1 MSHKMNSYEL
11 NAQRLNLKETLA
23 DAEQRIIDLSVDPNA
38 DKEQIDAAKKHRDD
52 LKAKFEAINEAYE
65 KAAAEEIKAATPVNK
80 PKAEV
85 VMTPEQKRETVE
97 AAWIRK
103 TMKPEDAAVL
113 EKWHSIK
120 DELKDDK
127 DTSHGADILPINVA
141 SELVYEPLA
150 VNPLRSMEEVS
161 TITNLVLPTI
171 AFEVVTDAVKDGDK
185 AKDATVK
192 GSEIEFGRF
201 KTKVRAG
208 ISETILNG
216 TDTNLV
222 EYVNNA
228 LSSALQ
234 ERELTAALSASPATV
249 EEHMSFY
256 QKDSGGSNT
265 LIKTVKGTDM
275 FKAIN
280 KALADL
286 DDAYQD
292 NAQILMTRAD
302 YFDMLDKLSNN
313 STTLYE
319 KQPEQIFGVPVHFTS
334 KATTPIVGDFKQARL
349 NYDIATP
356 VFEQYKDYQTGFNYF
371 QLTAWL
377 DHRIKLTSAFRLV
390 GVEPGK

>member
-1 MSHKMNSYEL
+1 MAHKMNSYEL

-23 DAEQRIIDLSVDPNA
+23 DAEQRIIELSVDPNA
-38 DKEQIDAAKKHRDD
+38 DKDQIDAAKKHRDD

-80 PKAEV
+80 LKAEV
-85 VMTPEQKRETVE
+85 VMTPEQKKETIV

-113 EKWHSIK
+113 EKWHSVK

-127 DTSHGADILPINVA
+127 DTTKGADILPINVA
-141 SELVYEPLA
+141 SDLVYEPLA
-150 VNPLRSMEEVS
+150 TNPLREMEEVS
-161 TITNLVLPTI
+161 TVTNLVLPTI
-171 AFEVVTDAVKDGDK
+171 AFEVVTDAVKDGTA

-192 GSEIEFGRF
+192 GGEIEFGRF

-216 TDTNLV
+216 TDANLV
-222 EYVNNA
+222 GYVNNA

-234 ERELTAALSASPATV
+234 ARELSAALSASPAPS

-256 QKDSGGSNT
+256 NAVNG
-265 LIKTVKGTDM
+265 IKTVKGADM

-292 NAQILMTRAD
+292 NAQVLMTRAD
-302 YFDMLDKLSNN
+302 YFDMLDKLSNS

-377 DHRIKLTSAFRLV
+377 DHRIKLASAFRLASV
-390 GVEPGK
+390 SALGK

>member
-1 MSHKMNSYEL
+1 MAHKMNSYEL

-38 DKEQIDAAKKHRDD
+38 DKDQIDVAKKHRDN
-52 LKAKFEAINEAYE
+52 LKAKFEVINEAYE

-85 VMTPEQKRETVE
+85 VMTPEQKKETIV

-113 EKWHSIK
+113 EKWHSVK

-127 DTSHGADILPINVA
+127 DTTNGSDILPINVA
-141 SELVYEPLA
+141 SDLVYEPLA
-150 VNPLRSMEEVS
+150 TNPLREMEEVS
-161 TITNLVLPTI
+161 TVTNLVLPTI
-171 AFEVVTDAVKDGDK
+171 AFEVVTGAVKDGDA
-185 AKDATVK
+185 AKNATVK
-192 GSEIEFGRF
+192 GGEIEFGRF

-216 TDTNLV
+216 TDANLV
-222 EYVNNA
+222 GYVNNA

-234 ERELTAALSASPATV
+234 ARELTAALSASPATG

-256 QKDSGGSNT
+256 NAVNG
-265 LIKTVKGTDM
+265 IKTVKGADM

-292 NAQILMTRAD
+292 NAQVLMTRAD
-302 YFDMLDKLSNN
+302 YFDMLDQLSNS

-334 KATTPIVGDFKQARL
+334 KATIPIVGDFKQARL
-349 NYDIATP
+349 NYDISTP

-377 DHRIKLTSAFRLV
+377 DHRIKLASAFRLASV
-390 GVEPGK
+390 SAGK

>member
-1 MSHKMNSYEL
+1 MAHKMNSYEL
-11 NAQRLNLKETLA
+11 NAQRLNLKEALA
-23 DAEQRIIDLSVDPNA
+23 DAEQRIIELSVDPNA
-38 DKEQIDAAKKHRDD
+38 DKDQIDAAKKHRDD

-80 PKAEV
+80 LKAEV
-85 VMTPEQKRETVE
+85 VMTPEQKRETIV

-113 EKWHSIK
+113 EKWHSVK

-127 DTSHGADILPINVA
+127 DTTKGADILPINVA
-141 SELVYEPLA
+141 SDLVYEPLA
-150 VNPLRSMEEVS
+150 TNPLREMEEVS
-161 TITNLVLPTI
+161 TVTNLVLPTI
-171 AFEVVTDAVKDGDK
+171 AFEVVTDAVKDGTA

-192 GSEIEFGRF
+192 GGEIEFGRF

-216 TDTNLV
+216 TDANLV
-222 EYVNNA
+222 GYVNNA

-234 ERELTAALSASPATV
+234 ARELSAALSASPAPS

-256 QKDSGGSNT
+256 NAVNG
-265 LIKTVKGTDM
+265 IKTVKGADM

-292 NAQILMTRAD
+292 NAQVLMTRAD
-302 YFDMLDKLSNN
+302 YFDMLDKLSNS

-377 DHRIKLTSAFRLV
+377 DHRIKLASAFRLASV
-390 GVEPGK
+390 SALGK

>member
-1 MSHKMNSYEL
+1 MAHKMNSYEL
-11 NAQRLNLKETLA
+11 NAQRLNIKETLA
-23 DAEQRIIDLSVDPNA
+23 DAEQRIIELSVDPNA
-38 DKEQIDAAKKHRDD
+38 DKDQIDAAKKHRDD

-80 PKAEV
+80 LKAEV
-85 VMTPEQKRETVE
+85 VMTPEQKRETIV

-113 EKWHSIK
+113 EKWHSVK

-127 DTSHGADILPINVA
+127 DTTKGADILPINVA
-141 SELVYEPLA
+141 SDLVYEPLA
-150 VNPLRSMEEVS
+150 TNPLREMEEVS
-161 TITNLVLPTI
+161 TVTNLVLPTI
-171 AFEVVTDAVKDGDK
+171 AFEVVTDAVKDGTA

-192 GSEIEFGRF
+192 GGEIEFGRF

-216 TDTNLV
+216 TDANLV
-222 EYVNNA
+222 GYVNNA

-234 ERELTAALSASPATV
+234 ARELSAALSASPAPS

-256 QKDSGGSNT
+256 NAVNG
-265 LIKTVKGTDM
+265 IKTVKGADM

-292 NAQILMTRAD
+292 NAQVLMTRAD
-302 YFDMLDKLSNN
+302 YFDMLDKLSNS

-377 DHRIKLTSAFRLV
+377 DHRIKLASAFRLASV
-390 GVEPGK
+390 SALGK

>member
-1 MSHKMNSYEL
+1 MPHKMNSYEL

-65 KAAAEEIKAATPVNK
+65 KAAAEEIKAATPVDK

-85 VMTPEQKRETVE
+85 VMTPEEKRETIE

-127 DTSHGADILPINVA
+127 DTTNGADILPINVA

-150 VNPLRSMEEVS
+150 TNPLREMEEVS

-185 AKDATVK
+185 AKDATLT
-192 GSEIEFGRF
+192 GGEIEFGRF

-222 EYVNNA
+222 QYVNNA

-234 ERELTAALSASPATV
+234 QRELTAALSASPATG

-256 QKDSGGSNT
+256 NAKNS
-265 LIKTVKGTDM
+265 IKTVKGTDM

-292 NAQILMTRAD
+292 NAQILMTRSD

-349 NYDIATP
+349 NYDISTP
-356 VFEQYKDYQTGFNYF
+356 LFEQYKDYQTGFNYF

-377 DHRIKLTSAFRLV
+377 DHRIKLASAFRLV
-390 GVEPGK
+390 SVDASAGK

>member
-1 MSHKMNSYEL
+1 MPHKMNSYEL

-65 KAAAEEIKAATPVNK
+65 KAAAEEIKAATPVDK

-85 VMTPEQKRETVE
+85 VMTPEQKKETIV

-150 VNPLRSMEEVS
+150 TNPLRQMEEVS
-161 TITNLVLPTI
+161 TVTNLVLPTI
-171 AFEVVTDAVKDGDK
+171 AFEVVTDAVKDGEK
-185 AKDATVK
+185 AKDATST
-192 GSEIEFGRF
+192 GGEIEFGRF

-222 EYVNNA
+222 QYVNNA

-234 ERELTAALSASPATV
+234 QRELTAALSASPTTG

-256 QKDSGGSNT
+256 NAANN
-265 LIKTVKGTDM
+265 IKTVKGTDM

-292 NAQILMTRAD
+292 NAQILMTRSD
-302 YFDMLDKLSNN
+302 YFDMLDKLSNS

-349 NYDIATP
+349 NYDISTP
-356 VFEQYKDYQTGFNYF
+356 LFEQYKDYQTGFNYF

-377 DHRIKLTSAFRLV
+377 DHRIKLASAFRLV

>member
-1 MSHKMNSYEL
+1 MAHKMNSYEL
-11 NAQRLNLKETLA
+11 NAQRLNIKETLA
-23 DAEQRIIDLSVDPNA
+23 DAEQRIIELSVDPNA
-38 DKEQIDAAKKHRDD
+38 DKDQIDAAKKHRDD

-80 PKAEV
+80 LKAEV
-85 VMTPEQKRETVE
+85 VMTPEQKRETIV

-113 EKWHSIK
+113 EKWHSVK

-127 DTSHGADILPINVA
+127 DTTKGADILPINVA
-141 SELVYEPLA
+141 SDLVYEPLA
-150 VNPLRSMEEVS
+150 TNPLREMEEVS
-161 TITNLVLPTI
+161 TVTNLVLPTI
-171 AFEVVTDAVKDGDK
+171 AFEVVTDAVKDGAA

-192 GSEIEFGRF
+192 GGEIEFGRF

-216 TDTNLV
+216 TDANLV
-222 EYVNNA
+222 GYVNNA

-234 ERELTAALSASPATV
+234 ARELSAALSASPAPS

-256 QKDSGGSNT
+256 NAVNG
-265 LIKTVKGTDM
+265 IKTVKGADM

-292 NAQILMTRAD
+292 NAQVLMTRAD
-302 YFDMLDKLSNN
+302 YFDMLDKLSNS

-371 QLTAWL
+371 QLTAWF
-377 DHRIKLTSAFRLV
+377 DHRIKLASAFRLASV
-390 GVEPGK
+390 SALGK

>member
-1 MSHKMNSYEL
+1 MNSYEL
-11 NAQRLNLKETLA
+11 NAKRMALKDSLSK
-23 DAEQRIIDLSVDPNA
+23 AEHHIIDLASDPNA
-38 DKEQIDAAKKHRDD
+38 DKEQIETAQKHRDD
-52 LKAKFEAINEAYE
+52 LKAKFEAINAAY
-65 KAAAEEIKAATPVNK
+65 KKTASEEIKAATPVNK

-85 VMTPEQKRETVE
+85 VMTPEQKKETIV

-120 DELKDDK
+120 DELKDDSDVTK
-127 DTSHGADILPINVA
+127 GADVLPVNVA
-141 SELVYEPLA
+141 SDLVYEPLA
-150 VNPLRSMEEVS
+150 TNPLRSMEEVS
-161 TITNLVLPTI
+161 TVTNLVLPTI
-171 AFEVVTDAVKDGDK
+171 AFEVVTDAVKDGDP
-185 AKDATVK
+185 AKDAAVT
-192 GSEIEFGRF
+192 GGEIEFGRF

-216 TDTNLV
+216 TDANLV
-222 EYVNNA
+222 GYVNNA

-234 ERELTAALSASPATV
+234 ARELSAALSTSPATG

-256 QKDSGGSNT
+256 NAVNG
-265 LIKTVKGTDM
+265 IKTVNGTDM

-292 NAQILMTRAD
+292 NAQVLMTRAD
-302 YFDMLDKLSNN
+302 YFDMLDQLSN
-313 STTLYE
+313 SSATLYE

-334 KATTPIVGDFKQARL
+334 KATTPIVGDFHQARL

-356 VFEQYKDYQTGFNYF
+356 VFEQYKDYKTGFNYF

-377 DHRIKLTSAFRLV
+377 DHRIKLASAFRLASV
-390 GVEPGK
+390 GASAGK

>member
-1 MSHKMNSYEL
+1 MAHKMNSYEL

-38 DKEQIDAAKKHRDD
+38 DKDQIDAAKKHRDD

-85 VMTPEQKRETVE
+85 VMTPEQKKETIV

-113 EKWHSIK
+113 EKWHSVK

-127 DTSHGADILPINVA
+127 DVTGGSDILPINVA
-141 SELVYEPLA
+141 SDLVYEPLA
-150 VNPLRSMEEVS
+150 TNPLREMEEVS
-161 TITNLVLPTI
+161 TVTNLVLPTI
-171 AFEVVTDAVKDGDK
+171 AFEVVTDAVKDGDA
-185 AKDATVK
+185 AKNSTVK
-192 GSEIEFGRF
+192 GGEIEFGRF

-216 TDTNLV
+216 TDANLV
-222 EYVNNA
+222 GYVNNA

-234 ERELTAALSASPATV
+234 ARELSAALSASPATG

-256 QKDSGGSNT
+256 NAVNG
-265 LIKTVKGTDM
+265 IKTISGADM

-292 NAQILMTRAD
+292 NAQVLMTRAD
-302 YFDMLDKLSNN
+302 YFDMLDKLSNS

-377 DHRIKLTSAFRLV
+377 DHRIKLASAFRLASV
-390 GVEPGK
+390 SATAGK

>member
-1 MSHKMNSYEL
+1 MAHKMNSYEL

-23 DAEQRIIDLSVDPNA
+23 DAEQRIIELSVDPNA
-38 DKEQIDAAKKHRDD
+38 DKDQIDAAKKHRDD

-65 KAAAEEIKAATPVNK
+65 KVAAEEIKAATPVNK
-80 PKAEV
+80 LKAEV
-85 VMTPEQKRETVE
+85 VMTPEQKRETIV

-113 EKWHSIK
+113 EKWHSVK

-127 DTSHGADILPINVA
+127 DSTKGADILPINVA
-141 SELVYEPLA
+141 SDLVYEPLA
-150 VNPLRSMEEVS
+150 TNPLREMEEVS
-161 TITNLVLPTI
+161 TVTNLVLPTI
-171 AFEVVTDAVKDGDK
+171 AFEVVTDAVKDGTA

-192 GSEIEFGRF
+192 GGEIEFGRF

-216 TDTNLV
+216 TDANLV
-222 EYVNNA
+222 GYVNNA

-234 ERELTAALSASPATV
+234 ARELSAALSASPAPS

-256 QKDSGGSNT
+256 NAVNG
-265 LIKTVKGTDM
+265 IKTVKGADM

-292 NAQILMTRAD
+292 NAQVLMTRAD
-302 YFDMLDKLSNN
+302 YFDMLDKLSNS

-371 QLTAWL
+371 QLTAWF
-377 DHRIKLTSAFRLV
+377 DHRIKLASAFRLASV
-390 GVEPGK
+390 SALGK

>member
-1 MSHKMNSYEL
+1 MPHKMNSYEL

-38 DKEQIDAAKKHRDD
+38 EKEQIDAAMKHRDD
-52 LKAKFEAINEAYE
+52 LKAKFEAISEAYE

-85 VMTPEQKRETVE
+85 VMTPEQKKETIV

-113 EKWHSIK
+113 EKWHSVK
-120 DELKDDK
+120 DALKDDK
-127 DTSHGADILPINVA
+127 DVTGGSEILPINVA
-141 SELVYEPLA
+141 SDLVYEPLA
-150 VNPLRSMEEVS
+150 TNPLRQMEEVS
-161 TITNLVLPTI
+161 TVTNLVLPTI
-171 AFEVVTDAVKDGDK
+171 AFEVVTDAVKDGDA
-185 AKDATVK
+185 AKEGTVK
-192 GSEIEFGRF
+192 GGEIEFGRF

-222 EYVNNA
+222 GYVNNA

-234 ERELTAALSASPATV
+234 ARELTAALSTSPATG

-256 QKDSGGSNT
+256 NAVNG
-265 LIKTVKGTDM
+265 IKTVKGADM

-292 NAQILMTRAD
+292 NAQVLMTRAD
-302 YFDMLDKLSNN
+302 YFDMLDQLSNN

-349 NYDIATP
+349 NYDISTP

-377 DHRIKLTSAFRLV
+377 DHRIKLASAFRLASV
-390 GVEPGK
+390 STGK

>member
-1 MSHKMNSYEL
+1 MNSYEL
-11 NAQRLNLKETLA
+11 NAKRMALKDSLSK
-23 DAEQRIIDLSVDPNA
+23 AEHHIIDLASDPNA
-38 DKEQIDAAKKHRDD
+38 DKDQIETAQKHRDD
-52 LKAKFEAINEAYE
+52 LKAKFEAMTDAYE
-65 KAAAEEIKAATPVNK
+65 KAQAAEIKAATPV
-80 PKAEV
+80 KAKAQV
-85 VMTPEQKRETVE
+85 VMTPEEKKETIE

-103 TMKPEDAAVL
+103 TMKPEDGAVL

-120 DELKDDK
+120 DALKDDK
-127 DTSHGADILPINVA
+127 DSSKGADILPINVA
-141 SELVYEPLA
+141 SDLVYEPLA
-150 VNPLRSMEEVS
+150 TNPLREMEEVS

-171 AFEVVTDAVKDGDK
+171 AFEVVTDAVKDGDP
-185 AKDATVK
+185 AKDATVT
-192 GSEIEFGRF
+192 GGEIEFGRF

-222 EYVNNA
+222 AYVNNA

-234 ERELTAALSASPATV
+234 QRELTAALSASPATG

-256 QKDSGGSNT
+256 NAANN
-265 LIKTVKGTDM
+265 IKKITGDDM

-280 KALADL
+280 KAIADL

-292 NAQILMTRAD
+292 NAQVLMSRAD
-302 YFDMLDKLSNN
+302 YYDMIDKLANG

-319 KQPEQIFGVPVHFTS
+319 KQPEQVFGVPVHFTS

-349 NYDIATP
+349 NYDISAP
-356 VFEQYKDYQTGFNYF
+356 MFEQYKDYQTGFNYF

-377 DHRIKLTSAFRLV
+377 DQRIKLASAFRLV
-390 GVEPGK
+390 GVQGK

>member
-1 MSHKMNSYEL
+1 MHKMNSYEL
-11 NAQRLNLKETLA
+11 NAQRLNLKDTLA

-38 DKEQIDAAKKHRDD
+38 DKDQIDTAKKYRDD

-85 VMTPEQKRETVE
+85 VMTPEQKKETIV

-127 DTSHGADILPINVA
+127 DTTNGSQILPINVA
-141 SELVYEPLA
+141 SDLVYEPLA
-150 VNPLRSMEEVS
+150 TNPLRSMEEVS
-161 TITNLVLPTI
+161 TVTNLVLPTI
-171 AFEVVTDAVKDGDK
+171 AFEVVTDAVKDGDA

-192 GSEIEFGRF
+192 GGEIEFGRF

-222 EYVNNA
+222 QYVNNA

-234 ERELTAALSASPATV
+234 SRELTAALSTSPVTG

-256 QKDSGGSNT
+256 NAVND
-265 LIKTVKGTDM
+265 IKTVNGADM

-292 NAQILMTRAD
+292 NAQVLMTRAD
-302 YFDMLDKLSNN
+302 YFDMLDKLSNS

-377 DHRIKLTSAFRLV
+377 DHRIKLASAFRLV
-390 GVEPGK
+390 GVQPGK

>member
-65 KAAAEEIKAATPVNK
+65 KAAAEEIKAATPVDK

-85 VMTPEQKRETVE
+85 VMTPEEKKETIE

-127 DTSHGADILPINVA
+127 DTTHGADILPINVA
-141 SELVYEPLA
+141 SELVYEPL
-150 VNPLRSMEEVS
+150 VTNPLRSMEEVS
-161 TITNLVLPTI
+161 TVTNLVLPTI

-192 GSEIEFGRF
+192 GGEIEFGRF

-234 ERELTAALSASPATV
+234 ERELTAALSASPASG

-256 QKDSGGSNT
+256 NAANS
-265 LIKTVKGTDM
+265 IKTVKGADM

-302 YFDMLDKLSNN
+302 YFDMLDKLSNS

-377 DHRIKLTSAFRLV
+377 DHRIKLASAFRLV
-390 GVEPGK
+390 GVDASASAGK

>member
-1 MSHKMNSYEL
+1 MAHKMNSYEL

-38 DKEQIDAAKKHRDD
+38 DKDQIDVAKKHRDN
-52 LKAKFEAINEAYE
+52 LKAKFEVINEAYE

-85 VMTPEQKRETVE
+85 VMTPEQKKETIV

-113 EKWHSIK
+113 EKWHSVK

-127 DTSHGADILPINVA
+127 DTTNGSDILPINVA
-141 SELVYEPLA
+141 SDLVYEPLA
-150 VNPLRSMEEVS
+150 TNPLREMEEVS
-161 TITNLVLPTI
+161 TVTNLVLPTI
-171 AFEVVTDAVKDGDK
+171 AFEVVTGAVKDGDA
-185 AKDATVK
+185 AKNATVK
-192 GSEIEFGRF
+192 GGEIEFGRF

-216 TDTNLV
+216 TDANLV
-222 EYVNNA
+222 GYVNNA

-234 ERELTAALSASPATV
+234 ARELTAALSASPATG

-256 QKDSGGSNT
+256 NAVNG
-265 LIKTVKGTDM
+265 IKTVKGADM

-292 NAQILMTRAD
+292 NAQVLMTRAD
-302 YFDMLDKLSNN
+302 YFDMLDRLSNS

-349 NYDIATP
+349 NYDISTP

-377 DHRIKLTSAFRLV
+377 DHRIKLASAFRLASV
-390 GVEPGK
+390 SAGK

>member
-1 MSHKMNSYEL
+1 MAHKMNSYEL
-11 NAQRLNLKETLA
+11 NAQRLNLKEALA
-23 DAEQRIIDLSVDPNA
+23 DAEQRIIELSVDPNA
-38 DKEQIDAAKKHRDD
+38 DKDQIDAAKKHRDD

-80 PKAEV
+80 LKAEV
-85 VMTPEQKRETVE
+85 VMTPEQKRETIV

-113 EKWHSIK
+113 EKWHSVK

-127 DTSHGADILPINVA
+127 DTTKGADILPINVA
-141 SELVYEPLA
+141 SDLVYEPLA
-150 VNPLRSMEEVS
+150 TNPLREMEEVS
-161 TITNLVLPTI
+161 TVTNLVLPTI
-171 AFEVVTDAVKDGDK
+171 AFEVVTDAVKDGTA

-192 GSEIEFGRF
+192 GGEIEFGRF

-216 TDTNLV
+216 TDANLV
-222 EYVNNA
+222 GYVNNA

-234 ERELTAALSASPATV
+234 ARELSAALSASPAPS

-256 QKDSGGSNT
+256 NT
-265 LIKTVKGTDM
+265 VNGIKTVKGADM

-292 NAQILMTRAD
+292 NAQVLMTRAD
-302 YFDMLDKLSNN
+302 YFDMLDKLSNS

-377 DHRIKLTSAFRLV
+377 DHRIKLASAFRLASV
-390 GVEPGK
+390 SALGK

>member
-1 MSHKMNSYEL
+1 MNSYEL
-11 NAQRLNLKETLA
+11 NAKRMALKDSLSK
-23 DAEQRIIDLSVDPNA
+23 AEHHIIDLASDPNA
-38 DKEQIDAAKKHRDD
+38 DKEQIETAQKHRDD
-52 LKAKFEAINEAYE
+52 LKAKFEAINAAY
-65 KAAAEEIKAATPVNK
+65 KKTASEEIKAATPVNK

-85 VMTPEQKRETVE
+85 VMTPEQKKETIV

-120 DELKDDK
+120 DELKDDSDVTK
-127 DTSHGADILPINVA
+127 GADVLPVNVA
-141 SELVYEPLA
+141 SDLVYEPLA
-150 VNPLRSMEEVS
+150 TNPLRSMEEVS
-161 TITNLVLPTI
+161 TVTNLVLPTI
-171 AFEVVTDAVKDGDK
+171 AFEVVTDAVKDGDP
-185 AKDATVK
+185 AKDAAVT
-192 GSEIEFGRF
+192 GGEIEFGRF

-216 TDTNLV
+216 TDANLV
-222 EYVNNA
+222 GYVNNA

-234 ERELTAALSASPATV
+234 ARELSAALSTSPATG
-249 EEHMSFY
+249 EEHRSFY
-256 QKDSGGSNT
+256 NAVNG
-265 LIKTVKGTDM
+265 IKTVNGTDM

-292 NAQILMTRAD
+292 NAQVLMTRAD
-302 YFDMLDKLSNN
+302 YFDMLDQLSN
-313 STTLYE
+313 SSATLYE

-334 KATTPIVGDFKQARL
+334 KATTPIVGDFHQARL

-356 VFEQYKDYQTGFNYF
+356 VFEQYKDYKTGFNYF

-377 DHRIKLTSAFRLV
+377 DHRIKLASAFRLASV
-390 GVEPGK
+390 GASAGK

>member
-1 MSHKMNSYEL
+1 MAHKMNSYEL

-38 DKEQIDAAKKHRDD
+38 DKDQIDAAKKHRDD

-65 KAAAEEIKAATPVNK
+65 KAASEEIKAATPVNK
-80 PKAEV
+80 PKAEI
-85 VMTPEQKRETVE
+85 VMTPEQKKETIV

-120 DELKDDK
+120 DELKDDSDVTK
-127 DTSHGADILPINVA
+127 GADVLPVNVA
-141 SELVYEPLA
+141 SDLVYEPLA
-150 VNPLRSMEEVS
+150 TNPLRSMEEVS
-161 TITNLVLPTI
+161 TVTNLVLPTI
-171 AFEVVTDAVKDGDK
+171 AFEVVTDAVKDGDP
-185 AKDATVK
+185 AKDAAVT
-192 GSEIEFGRF
+192 GGEIEFGRF

-216 TDTNLV
+216 TDANLV
-222 EYVNNA
+222 GYVNNA

-234 ERELTAALSASPATV
+234 ARELSAALSTSPATG

-256 QKDSGGSNT
+256 NAVNG
-265 LIKTVKGTDM
+265 IKTVNGTDL

-292 NAQILMTRAD
+292 NAQVLMTRAD
-302 YFDMLDKLSNN
+302 YFDMLDQLSN
-313 STTLYE
+313 SSATLYE

-334 KATTPIVGDFKQARL
+334 KATTPIVGDFHQARL

-356 VFEQYKDYQTGFNYF
+356 VFEQYKDYKTGFNYF

-377 DHRIKLTSAFRLV
+377 DHRIKLASAFRLASV
-390 GVEPGK
+390 GASAGK

>member
-1 MSHKMNSYEL
+1 MPHKMNSYEL

-65 KAAAEEIKAATPVNK
+65 KAAAEEIKAATPVDK

-85 VMTPEQKRETVE
+85 VMTPEEKRETIE

-120 DELKDDK
+120 DSLKDDK
-127 DTSHGADILPINVA
+127 DSSHGADILPINVA
-141 SELVYEPLA
+141 SDLVYEPLA
-150 VNPLRSMEEVS
+150 TNPLREMEEVS

-171 AFEVVTDAVKDGDK
+171 AFEVVTDAVKDGDP
-185 AKDATVK
+185 AKDATLT
-192 GSEIEFGRF
+192 GGEIEFGRF

-222 EYVNNA
+222 QYVNNA

-234 ERELTAALSASPATV
+234 QRELSAALSTSPATG

-256 QKDSGGSNT
+256 NAANK
-265 LIKTVKGTDM
+265 IKTVKGADM
-275 FKAIN
+275 FKTIN

-292 NAQILMTRAD
+292 NAQVLMTRSD
-302 YFDMLDKLSNN
+302 YYDMLDKLSNS

-349 NYDIATP
+349 NYDISTP
-356 VFEQYKDYQTGFNYF
+356 LFEQYKDYQTGFNYF

-377 DHRIKLTSAFRLV
+377 DHRIKLASAFRLV
-390 GVEPGK
+390 GVEAGK

>member
-1 MSHKMNSYEL
+1 MAHKMNSYEL
-11 NAQRLNLKETLA
+11 NAQRLNIKETLA
-23 DAEQRIIDLSVDPNA
+23 DAEQRIIELSVDPNA
-38 DKEQIDAAKKHRDD
+38 DKDQIDAAKKHRDD

-80 PKAEV
+80 LKAEV
-85 VMTPEQKRETVE
+85 VMTPEQKKETIV

-113 EKWHSIK
+113 EKWHSVK

-127 DTSHGADILPINVA
+127 DTTKGADILPINVA
-141 SELVYEPLA
+141 SDLVYEPLA
-150 VNPLRSMEEVS
+150 TNPLREMEEVS
-161 TITNLVLPTI
+161 TVTNLVLPTI
-171 AFEVVTDAVKDGDK
+171 AFEVVTDAVKDGTA

-192 GSEIEFGRF
+192 GGEIEFGRF

-216 TDTNLV
+216 TDANLV
-222 EYVNNA
+222 GYVNNA

-234 ERELTAALSASPATV
+234 ARELSAALSASPAPS

-256 QKDSGGSNT
+256 NAVNG
-265 LIKTVKGTDM
+265 IKTVKGADM

-292 NAQILMTRAD
+292 NAQVLMTRAD
-302 YFDMLDKLSNN
+302 YFDMLDKLSNS

-377 DHRIKLTSAFRLV
+377 DHRIKLASAFRLASV
-390 GVEPGK
+390 SALGK

>member
-80 PKAEV
+80 PKAQV
-85 VMTPEQKRETVE
+85 VMTPEQKKETIE

-103 TMKPEDAAVL
+103 TMKPEDAATL

-127 DTSHGADILPINVA
+127 DASKGADILPINVA

-150 VNPLRSMEEVS
+150 TNPLRSMEEVS
-161 TITNLVLPTI
+161 TVTNLVLPTI
-171 AFEVVTDAVKDGDK
+171 AFEVVTDAVKDGDA
-185 AKDATVK
+185 AKNATVT
-192 GSEIEFGRF
+192 GGEIEFGRF

-234 ERELTAALSASPATV
+234 QRELTAALSASPATG

-256 QKDSGGSNT
+256 NAANN
-265 LIKTVKGTDM
+265 IKTVKGADM

-349 NYDIATP
+349 NYDISTP

-377 DHRIKLTSAFRLV
+377 DHRIKLASAFRLV
-390 GVEPGK
+390 GVDASAGK

>member
-1 MSHKMNSYEL
+1 MAHKMNSYEL
-11 NAQRLNLKETLA
+11 NAQRLNLKEALA
-23 DAEQRIIDLSVDPNA
+23 DAEQRIIELSVDPNA
-38 DKEQIDAAKKHRDD
+38 DKDQIDAAKKHRDD

-80 PKAEV
+80 LKAEV
-85 VMTPEQKRETVE
+85 VMTPEQKKETIV

-113 EKWHSIK
+113 EKWHSVK

-127 DTSHGADILPINVA
+127 DTTKGADILPINVA
-141 SELVYEPLA
+141 SDLVYEPLA
-150 VNPLRSMEEVS
+150 TNPLREMEEVS
-161 TITNLVLPTI
+161 TVTNLVLPTI
-171 AFEVVTDAVKDGDK
+171 AFEVVTDAVKDGTA

-192 GSEIEFGRF
+192 GGEIEFGRF

-216 TDTNLV
+216 TDANLV
-222 EYVNNA
+222 GYVNNA

-234 ERELTAALSASPATV
+234 ARELSAALSASPAPS

-256 QKDSGGSNT
+256 NAVNG
-265 LIKTVKGTDM
+265 IKTVKGADM

-292 NAQILMTRAD
+292 NAQVLMTRAD
-302 YFDMLDKLSNN
+302 YFDMLDKLSNS

-377 DHRIKLTSAFRLV
+377 DHRIKLASAFRLASV
-390 GVEPGK
+390 SALGK

>member
-1 MSHKMNSYEL
+1 MAHKMNSYEL
-11 NAQRLNLKETLA
+11 NAQRLNLKETLS

-38 DKEQIDAAKKHRDD
+38 DKDQIDAAKKHRDD
-52 LKAKFEAINEAYE
+52 LKAKFEAINDAYE

-85 VMTPEQKRETVE
+85 VMTPEQKKETIV

-127 DTSHGADILPINVA
+127 DTTNGSNILPVNVA
-141 SELVYEPLA
+141 SDLIYEPLA
-150 VNPLRSMEEVS
+150 TNPLREMEEVS
-161 TITNLVLPTI
+161 TVTNLVLPTI
-171 AFEVVTDAVKDGDK
+171 AFEVVTDAVKDGDA
-185 AKDATVK
+185 AKNATVK
-192 GSEIEFGRF
+192 GGEIEFGRF

-222 EYVNNA
+222 GYVNNA

-234 ERELTAALSASPATV
+234 ARELTAALSSSPATG

-256 QKDSGGSNT
+256 NAVNG
-265 LIKTVKGTDM
+265 IKTVKGADM

-292 NAQILMTRAD
+292 NAQVLMTRAD
-302 YFDMLDKLSNN
+302 YFDMLDKLSNS

-377 DHRIKLTSAFRLV
+377 DHRIKLASAFRLA
-390 GVEPGK
+390 GVDASTGK

>member
-1 MSHKMNSYEL
+1 MAHKMNSYEL

-23 DAEQRIIDLSVDPNA
+23 DAEQRIIELSVDPNA
-38 DKEQIDAAKKHRDD
+38 DKDQIDAAKKHRDD

-80 PKAEV
+80 LKAEV
-85 VMTPEQKRETVE
+85 VMTPEQKRETIV

-113 EKWHSIK
+113 EKWHSVK

-127 DTSHGADILPINVA
+127 DTTKGADILPINVA
-141 SELVYEPLA
+141 SDLVYEPLA
-150 VNPLRSMEEVS
+150 TNPLREMEEVS
-161 TITNLVLPTI
+161 TVTNLVLPTI
-171 AFEVVTDAVKDGDK
+171 AFEVVTDAVKDGTA

-192 GSEIEFGRF
+192 GGEIEFGRF

-216 TDTNLV
+216 TDANLV
-222 EYVNNA
+222 GYVNNA

-234 ERELTAALSASPATV
+234 ARELSAALSASPAPS

-256 QKDSGGSNT
+256 NAVNG
-265 LIKTVKGTDM
+265 IKTVKGADM

-292 NAQILMTRAD
+292 NAQVLMTRAD
-302 YFDMLDKLSNN
+302 YFDMLDKLSNS

-371 QLTAWL
+371 QLTAWF
-377 DHRIKLTSAFRLV
+377 DHRIKLASAFRLASV
-390 GVEPGK
+390 SALGK

>member
-1 MSHKMNSYEL
+1 MNSYEL

-38 DKEQIDAAKKHRDD
+38 DKDQIDVAKKHRDN
-52 LKAKFEAINEAYE
+52 LKAKFEVINEAYE

-80 PKAEV
+80 PKGEV
-85 VMTPEQKRETVE
+85 VMTPEQKKETIV

-113 EKWHSIK
+113 EKWHSVK

-127 DTSHGADILPINVA
+127 DTTNGSDILPINVA
-141 SELVYEPLA
+141 SDLVYEPLA
-150 VNPLRSMEEVS
+150 TNPLREMEEVS
-161 TITNLVLPTI
+161 TVTNLVLPTI
-171 AFEVVTDAVKDGDK
+171 AFEVVTGAVKDGDA
-185 AKDATVK
+185 AKNATVK
-192 GSEIEFGRF
+192 GGEIEFGRF

-216 TDTNLV
+216 TDANLV
-222 EYVNNA
+222 GYVNNA

-234 ERELTAALSASPATV
+234 ARELTAALSASPATG

-256 QKDSGGSNT
+256 NAVNG
-265 LIKTVKGTDM
+265 IKTVKGADM

-292 NAQILMTRAD
+292 NAQVLMTRAD
-302 YFDMLDKLSNN
+302 YFDMLDQLSNS

-349 NYDIATP
+349 NYDISTP

-377 DHRIKLTSAFRLV
+377 DHRIKLASAFRLASV
-390 GVEPGK
+390 SAGK

>member
-1 MSHKMNSYEL
+1 MAHKMNSYEL

-23 DAEQRIIDLSVDPNA
+23 DAEQRIIELSVDPNA
-38 DKEQIDAAKKHRDD
+38 DKDQIDAAKKHRDD

-65 KAAAEEIKAATPVNK
+65 KVAAEEIKAATPVNK
-80 PKAEV
+80 LKAEV
-85 VMTPEQKRETVE
+85 VMTPEQKRETIV

-113 EKWHSIK
+113 EKWHSVK

-127 DTSHGADILPINVA
+127 DTTKGADILPINVA
-141 SELVYEPLA
+141 SDLVYEPLA
-150 VNPLRSMEEVS
+150 TNPLREMEEVS
-161 TITNLVLPTI
+161 TVTNLVLPTI
-171 AFEVVTDAVKDGDK
+171 AFEVVTDAVKDGTA

-192 GSEIEFGRF
+192 GGEIEFGRF

-216 TDTNLV
+216 TDANLV
-222 EYVNNA
+222 GYVNNA

-234 ERELTAALSASPATV
+234 ARELSAALSASPAPS

-256 QKDSGGSNT
+256 NAVNG
-265 LIKTVKGTDM
+265 IKTVKGADM

-292 NAQILMTRAD
+292 NAQVLMTRAD
-302 YFDMLDKLSNN
+302 YFDMLDKLSNS

-377 DHRIKLTSAFRLV
+377 DHRIKLASAFRLASV
-390 GVEPGK
+390 SALGK

>member
-1 MSHKMNSYEL
+1 MHKMNSYEL

-38 DKEQIDAAKKHRDD
+38 DKDQIDTAKKYRDD

-85 VMTPEQKRETVE
+85 VMTPEQKKETIV

-127 DTSHGADILPINVA
+127 DTTNGADILPINVA
-141 SELVYEPLA
+141 SDLVYEPLA
-150 VNPLRSMEEVS
+150 TNPLRSMEEVS
-161 TITNLVLPTI
+161 TVTNLVLPTI
-171 AFEVVTDAVKDGDK
+171 AFEVVTDAVKDGDA

-192 GSEIEFGRF
+192 GGEIEFGRF
-201 KTKVRAG
+201 KTKVRTG

-222 EYVNNA
+222 QYVNNA

-234 ERELTAALSASPATV
+234 ARELTAALSTSPATS

-256 QKDSGGSNT
+256 NAVNG
-265 LIKTVKGTDM
+265 IKTVNGTDM

-292 NAQILMTRAD
+292 NAQVLMTRAD
-302 YFDMLDKLSNN
+302 YFDMLDKLSNS

-377 DHRIKLTSAFRLV
+377 DHRIKLASAFRLV
-390 GVEPGK
+390 GVQPGK

>member
-1 MSHKMNSYEL
+1 MAHKMNSYEL

-38 DKEQIDAAKKHRDD
+38 DKDQIDVAKKHRDN
-52 LKAKFEAINEAYE
+52 LKAKFEVINEAYE

-85 VMTPEQKRETVE
+85 VMTPEQKKETIV

-113 EKWHSIK
+113 EKWHPVK

-127 DTSHGADILPINVA
+127 DTTNGSDILPINVA
-141 SELVYEPLA
+141 SDLVYEPLA
-150 VNPLRSMEEVS
+150 TNPLREMEEVS
-161 TITNLVLPTI
+161 TVTNLVLPTI
-171 AFEVVTDAVKDGDK
+171 AFEVVTGAVKDGDA
-185 AKDATVK
+185 AKNATVK
-192 GSEIEFGRF
+192 GGEIEFGRF

-216 TDTNLV
+216 TDANLV
-222 EYVNNA
+222 GYVNNA

-234 ERELTAALSASPATV
+234 ARELTVALSASPATG

-256 QKDSGGSNT
+256 NAVNG
-265 LIKTVKGTDM
+265 IKTVKGADM

-292 NAQILMTRAD
+292 NAQVLMTRAD
-302 YFDMLDKLSNN
+302 YFDMLDQLSNS

-349 NYDIATP
+349 NYDISTP

-377 DHRIKLTSAFRLV
+377 DHRIKLASAFRLASV
-390 GVEPGK
+390 SAGK

>member
-1 MSHKMNSYEL
+1 MNSVEL
-11 NAQRLNLKETLA
+11 NAQRMALKDALKN
-23 DAEQRIIDLSVDPNA
+23 AEQDILDVVNDPKKGKA
-38 DKEQIDAAKKHRDD
+38 ELDVAQKHRDD
-52 LKAKFEAINEAYE
+52 LQAKFNAMTEAYE
-65 KAAAEEIKAATPVNK
+65 NAKAEEIKAATPIKK
-80 PKAEV
+80 PVAKV
-85 VMTPEQKRETVE
+85 VMTPEQKKETIE

-120 DELKDDK
+120 DELNDDK

-150 VNPLRSMEEVS
+150 TNPLRNMEEVS

-185 AKDATVK
+185 AKDATVT
-192 GSEIEFGRF
+192 GGEIEFGRF

-222 EYVNNA
+222 AYVNNA

-234 ERELTAALSASPATV
+234 QRELTAALSASPASG

-256 QKDSGGSNT
+256 NASNN
-265 LIKTVKGTDM
+265 IKTVKGTDM

-286 DDAYQD
+286 DDAFQD
-292 NAQILMTRAD
+292 NAQILMTRSD
-302 YFDMLDKLSNN
+302 YYDMLDKLSNS

-334 KATTPIVGDFKQARL
+334 NATTPIVGDFKQARL
-349 NYDIATP
+349 NYDISTP
-356 VFEQYKDYQTGFNYF
+356 LFEQYKDYQTGFNYF

-377 DHRIKLTSAFRLV
+377 DHRIKLASAFRLV

>member
-1 MSHKMNSYEL
+1 MAHKMNSYEL

-23 DAEQRIIDLSVDPNA
+23 DAEQRIIELSVDPNA
-38 DKEQIDAAKKHRDD
+38 DKDQIDAAKKHRDD

-80 PKAEV
+80 LKAEV
-85 VMTPEQKRETVE
+85 VMTPEQKKETIV

-113 EKWHSIK
+113 EKWHSVK

-127 DTSHGADILPINVA
+127 DTTKGADILPINVA
-141 SELVYEPLA
+141 SDLVYEPLA
-150 VNPLRSMEEVS
+150 TNPLREMEEVS
-161 TITNLVLPTI
+161 TVTNLVLPTI
-171 AFEVVTDAVKDGDK
+171 AFEVVTDAVKDGTA

-192 GSEIEFGRF
+192 GGEIEFGRF

-216 TDTNLV
+216 TDANLV
-222 EYVNNA
+222 GYVNNA

-234 ERELTAALSASPATV
+234 ARELSAALSASPAPS

-256 QKDSGGSNT
+256 NAVNG
-265 LIKTVKGTDM
+265 IKTVKGADM

-292 NAQILMTRAD
+292 NAQVLMTRAD
-302 YFDMLDKLSNN
+302 YFDMLDKLSNS

-371 QLTAWL
+371 QLTAWF
-377 DHRIKLTSAFRLV
+377 DHRIKLASAFRLASV
-390 GVEPGK
+390 SALGK

>member
-1 MSHKMNSYEL
+1 MAHKMNSYEL

-38 DKEQIDAAKKHRDD
+38 DKDQIDAAKKHRDD

-85 VMTPEQKRETVE
+85 IMTPEQKKETIV

-113 EKWHSIK
+113 EKWHSVK

-127 DTSHGADILPINVA
+127 DTTNGADILPINVA
-141 SELVYEPLA
+141 SDLVYEPLA
-150 VNPLRSMEEVS
+150 TNPLREMEEVS
-161 TITNLVLPTI
+161 TVTNLVLPTI
-171 AFEVVTDAVKDGDK
+171 AFEVVTDAVKDGTA

-192 GSEIEFGRF
+192 GGEIEFGRF

-222 EYVNNA
+222 GYVNNA

-234 ERELTAALSASPATV
+234 ARELSAALSASPATG

-256 QKDSGGSNT
+256 NAVNG
-265 LIKTVKGTDM
+265 IKTISGADM

-292 NAQILMTRAD
+292 NAQVLMTRAD
-302 YFDMLDKLSNN
+302 YFDMLDKLSNS

-377 DHRIKLTSAFRLV
+377 DHRIKLASAFRLASV
-390 GVEPGK
+390 SAPAGK

>member
-1 MSHKMNSYEL
+1 MAHKMNSYEL
-11 NAQRLNLKETLA
+11 NAQRLNIKETLA
-23 DAEQRIIDLSVDPNA
+23 DAEQRIIELSVDPNA
-38 DKEQIDAAKKHRDD
+38 DKDQIDAAKKHRDD

-80 PKAEV
+80 LKAEV
-85 VMTPEQKRETVE
+85 VMTPEQKRETIV

-113 EKWHSIK
+113 EKWHSVK

-127 DTSHGADILPINVA
+127 DTTKGADILPINVA
-141 SELVYEPLA
+141 SDLVYEPLA
-150 VNPLRSMEEVS
+150 TNPLREMEEVS
-161 TITNLVLPTI
+161 TVTNLVLPTI
-171 AFEVVTDAVKDGDK
+171 AFEVVTDAVKDGTA

-192 GSEIEFGRF
+192 GGEIEFGRF
-201 KTKVRAG
+201 KTKVRVG

-216 TDTNLV
+216 TDANLV
-222 EYVNNA
+222 GYVNNA

-234 ERELTAALSASPATV
+234 ARELSAALSASPAPS

-256 QKDSGGSNT
+256 NAVNG
-265 LIKTVKGTDM
+265 IKTVKGADM

-292 NAQILMTRAD
+292 NAQVLMTRAD
-302 YFDMLDKLSNN
+302 YFDMLDKLSNS

-371 QLTAWL
+371 QLTAWF
-377 DHRIKLTSAFRLV
+377 DHRIKLASAFRLASV
-390 GVEPGK
+390 SALGK

>member
-11 NAQRLNLKETLA
+11 NAQRLNLKDTLA

-80 PKAEV
+80 PKAQV
-85 VMTPEQKRETVE
+85 VMTPEQKKETIE

-127 DTSHGADILPINVA
+127 DASKGADILPVNVA
-141 SELVYEPLA
+141 SNLVYEPLA
-150 VNPLRSMEEVS
+150 TNPLRSMEEVS
-161 TITNLVLPTI
+161 TVTNLVLPTI
-171 AFEVVTDAVKDGDK
+171 AFEVVTDAVKDGDA
-185 AKDATVK
+185 AKDATVT
-192 GSEIEFGRF
+192 GGEIEFGRF

-234 ERELTAALSASPATV
+234 QRELTAALSASPATG

-256 QKDSGGSNT
+256 NAVNS
-265 LIKTVKGTDM
+265 IKTVKGADM

-349 NYDIATP
+349 NYDISTP

-377 DHRIKLTSAFRLV
+377 DHRIKLASAFRLV
-390 GVEPGK
+390 GVDASAGK

>member
-1 MSHKMNSYEL
+1 MNSYEL
-11 NAQRLNLKETLA
+11 NAKRMALKDSLSN
-23 DAEQRIIDLSVDPNA
+23 AEHHIIDLASDPNA
-38 DKEQIDAAKKHRDD
+38 DKDQIETAQKHRDD
-52 LKAKFEAINEAYE
+52 LKAKFEAITDAYE
-65 KAAAEEIKAATPVNK
+65 KAQAAEIKAATPVKK
-80 PKAEV
+80 PKAKAEV
-85 VMTPEQKRETVE
+85 VMTPEEKRNVIE
-97 AAWIRK
+97 AAWIRQ
-103 TMKPEDAAVL
+103 TMKPQDSSVL

-120 DELKDDK
+120 DALKDDK
-127 DTSHGADILPINVA
+127 DSSKGADILPVNVA

-150 VNPLRSMEEVS
+150 TNPLRQMEEVS

-171 AFEVVTDAVKDGDK
+171 AFEVVTDAIKDGDP
-185 AKDATVK
+185 AKDATLT
-192 GSEIEFGRF
+192 GGEIEFGRF

-222 EYVNNA
+222 NYVNNA

-234 ERELTAALSASPATV
+234 QRELTTALSTSPATG

-256 QKDSGGSNT
+256 DVSNK
-265 LIKTVKGTDM
+265 IKTVKGADM

-292 NAQILMTRAD
+292 NAQILMTRTD
-302 YFDMLDKLSNN
+302 YFDMLDKLSNS

-349 NYDIATP
+349 NYDISTP
-356 VFEQYKDYQTGFNYF
+356 LFKQYEDPQTGFNYF
-371 QLTAWL
+371 QLTAWF
-377 DHRIKLTSAFRLV
+377 DHRIKLASAFRLV
-390 GVEPGK
+390 GVDASAGK

>member
-1 MSHKMNSYEL
+1 MAHKMNSYEL
-11 NAQRLNLKETLA
+11 NAQRLNLKEALA
-23 DAEQRIIDLSVDPNA
+23 DAEQRIIELSVDPNA
-38 DKEQIDAAKKHRDD
+38 DKDQIDAAKKHRDD

-80 PKAEV
+80 LKAEV
-85 VMTPEQKRETVE
+85 VMTPEQKRETIV

-113 EKWHSIK
+113 EKWHSVK

-127 DTSHGADILPINVA
+127 DTTKGADILPINVA
-141 SELVYEPLA
+141 SDLVYEPLA
-150 VNPLRSMEEVS
+150 TNPLREMEEVS
-161 TITNLVLPTI
+161 TVTNLVLPTI
-171 AFEVVTDAVKDGDK
+171 AFEVVTDAVKDGTA
-185 AKDATVK
+185 AKNATVK
-192 GSEIEFGRF
+192 GGEIEFGRF

-216 TDTNLV
+216 TDANLV
-222 EYVNNA
+222 GYVNNA

-234 ERELTAALSASPATV
+234 ARELSAALSASPAPS

-256 QKDSGGSNT
+256 NT
-265 LIKTVKGTDM
+265 VNGIKTVKGADM

-292 NAQILMTRAD
+292 NAQVLMTRAD
-302 YFDMLDKLSNN
+302 YFDMLDKLSNS

-377 DHRIKLTSAFRLV
+377 DHRIKLASAFRLASV
-390 GVEPGK
+390 SALGK

>member
-1 MSHKMNSYEL
+1 MNSYEL

-38 DKEQIDAAKKHRDD
+38 DKDQIDVAKKHRDN
-52 LKAKFEAINEAYE
+52 LKAKFEVINEAYE

-85 VMTPEQKRETVE
+85 VMTPEQKKETIV

-113 EKWHSIK
+113 EKWHSVK

-127 DTSHGADILPINVA
+127 DTTNGSDILPINVA
-141 SELVYEPLA
+141 SDLVYEPLA
-150 VNPLRSMEEVS
+150 TNPLREMEEVS
-161 TITNLVLPTI
+161 TVTNLVLPTI
-171 AFEVVTDAVKDGDK
+171 AFEVVTGAVKDGDA
-185 AKDATVK
+185 AKNATVK
-192 GSEIEFGRF
+192 GGEIEFGRF

-216 TDTNLV
+216 TDANLV
-222 EYVNNA
+222 GYVNNA

-234 ERELTAALSASPATV
+234 ARELTAALSASPATG

-256 QKDSGGSNT
+256 NAVNG
-265 LIKTVKGTDM
+265 IKTVKGADM

-292 NAQILMTRAD
+292 NAQVLMTRAD
-302 YFDMLDKLSNN
+302 YFDMLDQLSNS

-349 NYDIATP
+349 NYDISTP

-377 DHRIKLTSAFRLV
+377 DHRIKLASAFRLASV
-390 GVEPGK
+390 SAGK

>member
-1 MSHKMNSYEL
+1 MNSYEL
-11 NAQRLNLKETLA
+11 NAKRMALKDSLSK
-23 DAEQRIIDLSVDPNA
+23 AEHHIIDLASDPNA
-38 DKEQIDAAKKHRDD
+38 DKEQIETAQKHRDD
-52 LKAKFEAINEAYE
+52 LKAKFEAINAAY
-65 KAAAEEIKAATPVNK
+65 KKTASEEIKAATPVNK

-85 VMTPEQKRETVE
+85 VMTPEQKKETIV

-120 DELKDDK
+120 DELKDDSDVTK
-127 DTSHGADILPINVA
+127 GADVLPVNVA
-141 SELVYEPLA
+141 SDLVYEPL
-150 VNPLRSMEEVS
+150 VTNPLRSMEEVS
-161 TITNLVLPTI
+161 TVTNLVLPTI
-171 AFEVVTDAVKDGDK
+171 AFEVVTDAVKDGDP
-185 AKDATVK
+185 AKDAAVT
-192 GSEIEFGRF
+192 GGEIEFGRF

-216 TDTNLV
+216 TDANLV
-222 EYVNNA
+222 GYVNNA

-234 ERELTAALSASPATV
+234 ARELSAALSTSPATG

-256 QKDSGGSNT
+256 NAVNG
-265 LIKTVKGTDM
+265 IKTVNGTDM

-292 NAQILMTRAD
+292 NAQVLMTRAD
-302 YFDMLDKLSNN
+302 YFDMLDQLSN
-313 STTLYE
+313 SSATLYE

-334 KATTPIVGDFKQARL
+334 KATTPIVGDFHQARL

-356 VFEQYKDYQTGFNYF
+356 VFEQYKDYKTGFNYF

-377 DHRIKLTSAFRLV
+377 DHRIKLASAFRLASV
-390 GVEPGK
+390 GASAGK